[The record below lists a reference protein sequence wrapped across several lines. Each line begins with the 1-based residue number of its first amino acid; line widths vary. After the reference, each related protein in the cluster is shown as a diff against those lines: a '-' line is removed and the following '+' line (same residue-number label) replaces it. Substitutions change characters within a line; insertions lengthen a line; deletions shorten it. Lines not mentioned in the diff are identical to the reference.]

1 MLQLVIPAIDAFDE
15 QSGQFITVDEQ
26 VLELEHSLIA
36 LSKWESKWCK
46 PFISKEPKT
55 HEETIDYIKCMTLTP
70 DVDPAVYSL
79 LSDDHI
85 EQVNKY
91 IEAPMTATT
100 FASKGKG
107 KSSSEYITNE
117 LIYYWM
123 VALTIPFECE
133 TWHLNRL
140 LTLIQVCNLKNQPP
154 KKMSRRAV
162 LNQNAMLNQARR
174 AQSNT
179 KG

>member
-1 MLQLVIPAIDAFDE
+1 MLQLTIPAAEVYDEQNEEFISIDA
-15 QSGQFITVDEQ
+15 Q
-26 VLELEHSLIA
+26 VLELEHSLVS
-36 LSKWESKWCK
+36 LSMWESKWCK

-55 HEETIDYIKCMTLTP
+55 YEETIDYIKCMTLTP
-70 DVDPAVYSL
+70 NVNPMVYMF
-79 LSDDHI
+79 LSNDHI

-100 FASKGKG
+100 FNNQGKG
-107 KSSSEYITNE
+107 RPSNEYITNE

-140 LTLIQVCNLKNQPP
+140 LTLIQVCNLKNQPS

-162 LNQNAMLNQARR
+162 LNQNAMLNKARR
-174 AQSNT
+174 
-179 KG
+179 KP

>member
-100 FASKGKG
+100 FANKGKG
-107 KSSSEYITNE
+107 RSSSEYITNE

-140 LTLIQVCNLKNQPP
+140 LTLIQVCNLKNQPS
-154 KKMSRRAV
+154 KKMSRQAV

-174 AQSNT
+174 AQSNA